1 MSLSR
6 KLIWGAV
13 MGGSWYLVIGPA
25 LSDSILR
32 STLEGPRSFSASAFR
47 SQLTQINDSGQPEL
61 PEEYEKIFSR
71 LAALQLAE
79 NERVT
84 ALWNIVDDETRAV
97 ATAQI
102 DAVPPLTYAV
112 DPRFFEPLAPSIIQ
126 RIIES
131 YGFAL
136 KPLPETTVELRGKEG
151 DQRSQLMTILSLI
164 HHGLLTPD
172 QAAMV
177 LQGALDLLDMQT
189 ERKTIEDALREID
202 EGETP

>member
-1 MSLSR
+1 VVGVA
-6 KLIWGAV
+6 WF
-13 MGGSWYLVIGPA
+13 LVIGPA
-25 LSDSILR
+25 LSDAILR
-32 STLEGPRSFSASAFR
+32 STLEGPRPFSTSEFR

-84 ALWNIVDDETRAV
+84 ALWNIVDAETRAA

-136 KPLPETTVELRGKEG
+136 KPLPKTTVALRGKAG

-164 HHGLLTPD
+164 HHGLLTAD

-177 LQGALDLLDMQT
+177 LQGALELLDMQT
-189 ERKTIEDALREID
+189 ERKTLEDALREID
-202 EGETP
+202 GDEKP

>member
-6 KLIWGAV
+6 RLLWGAV
-13 MGGSWYLVIGPA
+13 VGVAWFLVIGPA
-25 LSDSILR
+25 LSDAILR
-32 STLEGPRSFSASAFR
+32 STLEGPRPFSTSEFR

-84 ALWNIVDDETRAV
+84 ALWNIVDAETRAV

-131 YGFAL
+131 YGFSL
-136 KPLPETTVELRGKEG
+136 KPLPKAIVALRGKAG

-164 HHGLLTPD
+164 HHGLLTAD

-189 ERKTIEDALREID
+189 ERKTLEDALREID
-202 EGETP
+202 GDEKP